1 MSPAVGRDM
10 RHLLPA
16 FAIASAVT
24 LSHAGSARADETNTP
39 RATEHLGNRAA
50 HGAGV
55 ALTVT
60 GSVFLGCGLVAGTGG
75 IILAATATNSE
86 GGGLS
91 VAFAAV
97 GGLIWAGA
105 SIIGVATLVPGI
117 LLMTKN
123 ASRPQPVFHDA
134 RNDPPAPKF
143 VSVPILSGT
152 F

>member
-1 MSPAVGRDM
+1 M
-10 RHLLPA
+10 RLLPTA
-16 FAIASAVT
+16 LALASVT
-24 LSHAGSARADETNTP
+24 LFHAGSARADETNAP
-39 RATEHLGNRAA
+39 RATVHAGNHAA

-60 GSVFLGCGLVAGTGG
+60 GSVFLGCGLIAGTGG

-91 VAFAAV
+91 LAFAAV

-105 SIIGVATLVPGI
+105 SIVGVATLVPGI
-117 LLMTKN
+117 ILMTKN

-134 RNDPPAPKF
+134 RNDPPAPNF